1 MIIFAFYLQSIFG
14 LSSAYPPL
22 KCVAEESERKVLIFI
37 KEYDIVQTPQLPH
50 ILPNRGQSTS

>member
-1 MIIFAFYLQSIFG
+1 MIIFAYYLQSIFG

-37 KEYDIVQTPQLPH
+37 KEYDIVQTP
-50 ILPNRGQSTS
+50 R